1 MLYIKAGI
9 LVVKL
14 TDGYFILA
22 RELAFYKEKLEFLL
36 LSCVLILVSSMCM
49 LKLEDLVY
57 HSFEFGNI
65 AYPSPPI
72 LHQLSYTNFRNA
84 IF

>member
-57 HSFEFGNI
+57 H
-65 AYPSPPI
+65 
-72 LHQLSYTNFRNA
+72 
-84 IF
+84 